1 MYRTVIKPITK
12 IYPAFCNEKLKDTKN
27 QSTNYYRRS
36 GNNKNEFYR
45 LAQSHLAF
53 YGPQQTAT
61 GSRLV
66 VAGSVMAGSS
76 AVRNSSVLRGRT
88 RAEFQFARS
97 VGLLH
102 QVSDLAHYWLRV
114 ALAGLTPMGV
124 TPFAMTTVGVTH
136 ARMTSI
142 PITPIRMTI
151 AMTSARTTPVAM
163 PAVGVAPIA
172 VIPIAG
178 CWMLKCGDKISHG
191 FRAPLTARCMAA

>member
-1 MYRTVIKPITK
+1 MYRTVTKPITK

-114 ALAGLTPMGV
+114 ALAGLTSDG
-124 TPFAMTTVGVTH
+124 
-136 ARMTSI
+136 
-142 PITPIRMTI
+142 
-151 AMTSARTTPVAM
+151 
-163 PAVGVAPIA
+163 
-172 VIPIAG
+172 
-178 CWMLKCGDKISHG
+178 GDPLCHDHRWGDSRSDDFHSHHSH
-191 FRAPLTARCMAA
+191 